1 MEVTELM
8 KWVERTADIEEF
20 KGRFVVAFADG
31 TIMSC
36 EDFRVIEHNARLH
49 VESMRERFRIT
60 HDRSGTYFNGSPALL
75 MAVMAYKGEVILKY
89 VGRRIKP
96 LKAIET
102 LFGVAAFENLR
113 RVYG

>member
-1 MEVTELM
+1 MNVKELA
-8 KWVERTADIEEF
+8 KAFAKNEEF
-20 KGRFVVAFADG
+20 KGKFVAVFADG

-60 HDRSGTYFNGSPALL
+60 HDRSGMYFPGPPALL
-75 MAVMAYKGEVILKY
+75 MAVMLYNGEIILKY
-89 VGRRIKP
+89 VGRSIKP
-96 LKAIET
+96 LKAVET
-102 LFGVAAFENLR
+102 LFGAEAFENLR

>member
-1 MEVTELM
+1 MELQ
-8 KWVERTADIEEF
+8 KRIDCIADNEEF
-20 KGRFVVAFADG
+20 KGKFVAAFADG

-60 HDRSGTYFNGSPALL
+60 HDRSGIYFSGSPALL
-75 MAVMAYKGEVILKY
+75 MAVMLYNGEIILKY
-89 VGRRIKP
+89 VGRSIKP
-96 LKAIET
+96 LKAVET
-102 LFGVAAFENLR
+102 LFGAEAFENLR

>member
-1 MEVTELM
+1 MNVKDLAEAFA
-8 KWVERTADIEEF
+8 KNEEF
-20 KGRFVVAFADG
+20 KGKFVAVFADG

-60 HDRSGTYFNGSPALL
+60 HDRSGIYFSGSPALL
-75 MAVMAYKGEVILKY
+75 MAVMLYNGEIILKY

-102 LFGVAAFENLR
+102 LFGAAAFENLR